1 MELKEKEHLLLKQFL
16 KLSSILEWNQ
26 KLEEWKWFIR
36 VIRLIILYD
45 SESRLSWKNEWISIV
60 YWF

>member
-1 MELKEKEHLLLKQFL
+1 MELKEKEHLLLKQLL